1 MKRLSLY
8 LSIFI
13 LILFTGCGSK
23 EPVVPKIVYKTVEVK
38 VPVYCKVPKIACDFK
53 GTNFEPTIGLLKCI
67 VEQKKALDVCRE
79 LK

>member
-1 MKRLSLY
+1 MKKISLC
-8 LSIFI
+8 LSII
-13 LILFTGCGSK
+13 LLLVFTGCGSK

-38 VPVYCKVPKIACDFK
+38 VPVYCKVPKVTCNFK
-53 GTNFEPTIGLLKCI
+53 GSNFEPTIGLLKCI